1 MGLKNHQLIQ
11 IITILKNWQSSC
23 LKSFVKLIFG
33 ENKFKKPELIFKF
46 VNIVLQINCQK
57 AMTDLQKIKPCF
69 CLIFESMKKSN
80 KIQLTR
86 LFSFYENKTADEE
99 KVIERI
105 HFYLQRRKL
114 SFANWRQYF
123 LQKNVKDKRNKN
135 IDQFFNLVTI
145 FDAIL
150 KNQIF
155 PNIHLMIKMIGKE
168 FLGKFETKN
177 KQNEFVKILK
187 SINEIVNIAKL
198 KITIDEKLKLAVT
211 YFYILGLRIQ
221 RLRELIFC
229 INNDVKIKRLQN
241 CFNFLT
247 LSEAQLLLLS
257 EYTQLLSKLFKE
269 SKETNSNSV
278 LTLVRHITTKNNCSE
293 LQREKTNTF
302 LSSLILNLK
311 NSINKNMIDV
321 WNNLSNQKLILI
333 NSEKSLLTEFAKTRE
348 RVNYAIEKLR
358 KLKNKIYAKSVYL
371 FYVFGKTLSLKNS
384 LELTDTETVS
394 KNQTQLKLENFDMFM
409 HLNGK
414 RKHTELSLNVMKKVS
429 YEKSIGTEL
438 ISKLKKIQSSVDLIC
453 DFEVYENINCL
464 INESELNIT
473 LLRNLFKNEPLA
485 KLLFWIIKVLKRT
498 IKLEIPADDHSVIQN
513 SFKVDLNELFM
524 LYRISI
530 GQIDLSQFAIWLS
543 NYLPSNSTDLILT
556 VLAFENSTNS
566 NYFLQNQKLLRKN
579 RFFDALGF
587 NSQWTWSAI
596 FFKNGQ
602 LNLVRKLQPYLLI
615 IGHDHP
621 FVSLSEL
628 LLDLVEIRQVDS
640 IINRNKKAM
649 NNKPAMNRTIS
660 ETTTS
665 CFSQHLPSY
674 LRYSQKIFL
683 LLNCG
688 DKHRDVVVKKAWKT
702 GVKNSENF
710 LSFYFYLN
718 MKNFSI
724 FKLEFVF
731 DFVFLKC
738 LISQMKQEFC
748 DVENIKKKLKT
759 LDKKHSANE
768 SVFDAFLKQSAFF
781 CDFRKLQKKMTQAE
795 KEIFDGFISEK
806 KKERDVFSKMED
818 SELVDIMINKEVIA
832 KWKQKNK
839 DPEVA
844 KVLNKVFPD
853 FITPVP
859 LMSYFKFDINRSDF
873 LMEQLTQPNFV
884 GSCLK
889 IYKGLFIEF
898 IQGTAVDFVETKIDL
913 KFEDRLNLS
922 AGFFILL
929 ISRKLRKLS
938 DQTTSKV
945 WRNYIKILIH
955 VDVLFKI
962 IDKASFFNNDGFF
975 FNKFQSIVF
984 YLLSMGLLLKRT
996 HLVTF
1001 SSSLFTPLSINYLG
1015 SKLLKTDST
1024 QNDISQMDQSQTVME
1039 EVELEGIAAEDDVR
1053 IFTEES
1059 NKFQLD
1065 NEFSFAIESLQNSQS
1080 NVHKMETLIQ
1090 VINSLE
1096 VQDYEIHY
1104 QPQDI
1109 KEKKGLIG
1117 EMTDNDHPMPNRVNF
1132 DQLLLFLKNPKNT
1145 KTILMAKLKVLK
1157 KIVKK
1162 DQKWKELNGIF
1173 RNFADKKTP
1182 KGSPTFNID
1191 LCEKPK
1197 IVVESSK
1204 LFKIEVKNEQ
1214 TILESFW
1221 NFGDQNLTNWLL
1233 KKSAQPEIANFHYDP
1248 LHIQMSFLSAGVSG
1262 HLRNKKSDIFGFF
1275 YGPVLLSSYKKWSKF
1290 QKSLRSYFNLSDNN
1304 RLFRFEINDIFEFN
1318 PVAVSYLS
1326 LNQEFLDLLNPFWVL
1341 KQKTVSL
1348 IELSI
1353 NKMSSF
1359 LKSDLENL
1367 TKILTY
1373 MLGIEL
1379 ESKLIRFP
1387 EHDKNQ
1393 SRR

>member
-1 MGLKNHQLIQ
+1 
-11 IITILKNWQSSC
+11 
-23 LKSFVKLIFG
+23 
-33 ENKFKKPELIFKF
+33 
-46 VNIVLQINCQK
+46 
-57 AMTDLQKIKPCF
+57 
-69 CLIFESMKKSN
+69 
-80 KIQLTR
+80 
-86 LFSFYENKTADEE
+86 
-99 KVIERI
+99 
-105 HFYLQRRKL
+105 
-114 SFANWRQYF
+114 
-123 LQKNVKDKRNKN
+123 
-135 IDQFFNLVTI
+135 
-145 FDAIL
+145 
-150 KNQIF
+150 
-155 PNIHLMIKMIGKE
+155 
-168 FLGKFETKN
+168 
-177 KQNEFVKILK
+177 
-187 SINEIVNIAKL
+187 
-198 KITIDEKLKLAVT
+198 
-211 YFYILGLRIQ
+211 
-221 RLRELIFC
+221 
-229 INNDVKIKRLQN
+229 
-241 CFNFLT
+241 
-247 LSEAQLLLLS
+247 
-257 EYTQLLSKLFKE
+257 
-269 SKETNSNSV
+269 
-278 LTLVRHITTKNNCSE
+278 
-293 LQREKTNTF
+293 
-302 LSSLILNLK
+302 
-311 NSINKNMIDV
+311 
-321 WNNLSNQKLILI
+321 
-333 NSEKSLLTEFAKTRE
+333 
-348 RVNYAIEKLR
+348 
-358 KLKNKIYAKSVYL
+358 
-371 FYVFGKTLSLKNS
+371 
-384 LELTDTETVS
+384 
-394 KNQTQLKLENFDMFM
+394 
-409 HLNGK
+409 
-414 RKHTELSLNVMKKVS
+414 
-429 YEKSIGTEL
+429 
-438 ISKLKKIQSSVDLIC
+438 
-453 DFEVYENINCL
+453 
-464 INESELNIT
+464 
-473 LLRNLFKNEPLA
+473 
-485 KLLFWIIKVLKRT
+485 
-498 IKLEIPADDHSVIQN
+498 
-513 SFKVDLNELFM
+513 
-524 LYRISI
+524 
-530 GQIDLSQFAIWLS
+530 
-543 NYLPSNSTDLILT
+543 
-556 VLAFENSTNS
+556 
-566 NYFLQNQKLLRKN
+566 
-579 RFFDALGF
+579 
-587 NSQWTWSAI
+587 
-596 FFKNGQ
+596 
-602 LNLVRKLQPYLLI
+602 
-615 IGHDHP
+615 
-621 FVSLSEL
+621 
-628 LLDLVEIRQVDS
+628 
-640 IINRNKKAM
+640 
-649 NNKPAMNRTIS
+649 
-660 ETTTS
+660 
-665 CFSQHLPSY
+665 
-674 LRYSQKIFL
+674 
-683 LLNCG
+683 
-688 DKHRDVVVKKAWKT
+688 
-702 GVKNSENF
+702 
-710 LSFYFYLN
+710 
-718 MKNFSI
+718 
-724 FKLEFVF
+724 
-731 DFVFLKC
+731 
-738 LISQMKQEFC
+738 
-748 DVENIKKKLKT
+748 
-759 LDKKHSANE
+759 
-768 SVFDAFLKQSAFF
+768 
-781 CDFRKLQKKMTQAE
+781 MTQAE

-1053 IFTEES
+1053 IVTEES
-1059 NKFQLD
+1059 NKIQLD

-1182 KGSPTFNID
+1182 RGSPTFNID

-1290 QKSLRSYFNLSDNN
+1290 QKSLRNYFNLSDNN